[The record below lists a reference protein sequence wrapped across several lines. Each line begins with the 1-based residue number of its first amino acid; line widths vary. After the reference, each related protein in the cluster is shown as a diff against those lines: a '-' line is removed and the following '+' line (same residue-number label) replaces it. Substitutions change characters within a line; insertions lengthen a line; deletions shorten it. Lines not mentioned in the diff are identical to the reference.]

1 MTYSKNDVLG
11 IATKLGRLVN
21 GGVVGYYVGGKTSE
35 IMSDTLPERI
45 LEVVELHKNIQLGAN
60 VAQSVIP
67 GADVVAMPAI
77 VASMWKM
84 YYDINNVLGISISEN
99 VGKSITSG
107 ILTNLTSAGA
117 MMGVTMVS
125 EGVKFIPVAGWL
137 ASFAINTA
145 AKTALIYGSAYL
157 YLNALTSMYEA
168 EGKFDEESIET
179 SLAISNNDLP
189 VSEIPFLNVAIL
201 GHVDHGKTTLASAIS
216 SVLEKDGLTRK
227 YSYDELN
234 DTSIEYIN
242 GASYHYSRINYKTEY
257 RHYSL
262 VDFPNHSD
270 VIKAMVT
277 GTVKPDGAILV
288 VSAADGPMPQTR
300 EHILIARQLNIPNL
314 VVFLN
319 KCDLADDDDMLD
331 LVEMEIQE
339 ILSQYEYDEDTPI
352 VRGSALGALNGVE
365 EWESTV
371 ENLLETCDD
380 WFYDPD
386 LESDKPFLMPIDDVF
401 TISGHGTVVTG
412 RISSGIIR
420 TDNEVEILGLGQ
432 SNWAKVTGVEMFN
445 KVLDEGQKGDHVG
458 LILSDVSKD
467 VIKRGMFVCSAGV
480 FDQKTT
486 FKATIY
492 ANKPQEGGRSTP
504 FGNHYRPQFII
515 GNWDITGEIFLPE
528 GVEMV
533 MPGDNVEII
542 VTLIKPIVLTEGQQF
557 FIRERGNVGSGVITE
572 VLPKF

>member
-1 MTYSKNDVLG
+1 MNYSKNDVLG

-189 VSEIPFLNVAIL
+189 VSEIPFLDVAIL

-300 EHILIARQLNIPNL
+300 EHVLIARQLNIPNL

-352 VRGSALGALNGVE
+352 IRGSALGALNGVE

-371 ENLLETCDD
+371 EELLETCND
-380 WFYDPD
+380 WFDDPD

-401 TISGHGTVVTG
+401 TISGRGTVVTG

-420 TDNEVEILGLGQ
+420 TDNEVEILGLGR
-432 SNWAKVTGVEMFN
+432 SYWAKVTGVEMFN
-445 KVLDEGQKGDHVG
+445 KVLDEAQKGDHVG
-458 LILSDVSKD
+458 MILSDVSKD
-467 VIKRGMFVCSAGV
+467 DIERGMFVCSAGV

-572 VLPKF
+572 VLE

>member
-1 MTYSKNDVLG
+1 MNYSKNDVLG

-45 LEVVELHKNIQLGAN
+45 LEVVELHKKIVMGTNIAQSFVPGAN
-60 VAQSVIP
+60 VIE
-67 GADVVAMPAI
+67 MPVL
-77 VASMWKM
+77 VASLWKM

-99 VGKSITSG
+99 VGKSLTSG

-117 MMGVTMVS
+117 MTIVS
-125 EGVKFIPVAGWL
+125 EGVKLIPGAGWL
-137 ASFAINTA
+137 VSYAINTA

-157 YLNALTSMYEA
+157 YLNALTTMYEA
-168 EGKFDEESIET
+168 EGKFNEESIET

-189 VSEIPFLNVAIL
+189 VSEIPFLDVAIL

-216 SVLEKDGLTRK
+216 SVLEKDGLTQK

-300 EHILIARQLNIPNL
+300 EHVLIARQLNIPNL

-352 VRGSALGALNGVE
+352 IRGSALGALNGVE

-371 ENLLETCDD
+371 EELLETCND
-380 WFYDPD
+380 WFDDPD

-401 TISGHGTVVTG
+401 TISGRGTVVTG

-420 TDNEVEILGLGQ
+420 TDNEVEILGLGR
-432 SNWAKVTGVEMFN
+432 SYWAKVTGVEMFN
-445 KVLDEGQKGDHVG
+445 KVLDEAQKGDHVG
-458 LILSDVSKD
+458 MILSDVSKD

-557 FIRERGNVGSGVITE
+557 FISERGNVGSGVITE
-572 VLPKF
+572 VLE

>member
-1 MTYSKNDVLG
+1 MNYSKNDVLG

-45 LEVVELHKNIQLGAN
+45 LEVVELHKKIVMGTNIAQSFVPGAN
-60 VAQSVIP
+60 VIE
-67 GADVVAMPAI
+67 MPVL
-77 VASMWKM
+77 VASLWKM

-99 VGKSITSG
+99 VGKSLTSG

-117 MMGVTMVS
+117 MTIVS
-125 EGVKFIPVAGWL
+125 EGVKLIPGAGWL
-137 ASFAINTA
+137 VSYAINTA

-157 YLNALTSMYEA
+157 YLNALTTMYEA
-168 EGKFDEESIET
+168 EGKFNEESIET

-189 VSEIPFLNVAIL
+189 VSEIPFLDVAIL

-300 EHILIARQLNIPNL
+300 EHVLIARQLNIPNL

-352 VRGSALGALNGVE
+352 IRGSALGALNGVE

-371 ENLLETCDD
+371 EELLETCND
-380 WFYDPD
+380 WFDDPD

-401 TISGHGTVVTG
+401 TISGRGTVVTG

-420 TDNEVEILGLGQ
+420 TDNEVEILGLGR
-432 SNWAKVTGVEMFN
+432 SYWAKVTGVEMFN
-445 KVLDEGQKGDHVG
+445 KVLDEAQKGDHVG
-458 LILSDVSKD
+458 MILSDVSKD
-467 VIKRGMFVCSAGV
+467 DIERGMFVCSAGV

-486 FKATIY
+486 FKSTIY

-572 VLPKF
+572 VLE

>member
-189 VSEIPFLNVAIL
+189 VSEIPFLDVAIL

-300 EHILIARQLNIPNL
+300 EHVLIARQLNIPNL

-352 VRGSALGALNGVE
+352 IRGSALGALNGVE

-371 ENLLETCDD
+371 EELLETCND
-380 WFYDPD
+380 WFDDPD

-401 TISGHGTVVTG
+401 TISGRGTVVTG

-420 TDNEVEILGLGQ
+420 TDNEVEILGLGR
-432 SNWAKVTGVEMFN
+432 SYWAKVTGVEMFN
-445 KVLDEGQKGDHVG
+445 KVLDEAQKGDHVG
-458 LILSDVSKD
+458 MILSDVSKD

-572 VLPKF
+572 VLE

>member
-1 MTYSKNDVLG
+1 MNYSKNDVLG

-45 LEVVELHKNIQLGAN
+45 LEVVELHKKIVMGTNIAQSFVPGAN
-60 VAQSVIP
+60 VIE
-67 GADVVAMPAI
+67 MPVL
-77 VASMWKM
+77 VASLWKM

-99 VGKSITSG
+99 VGKSLTSG

-117 MMGVTMVS
+117 MTIVS
-125 EGVKFIPVAGWL
+125 EGVKLIPGAGWL
-137 ASFAINTA
+137 VSYAINTA

-157 YLNALTSMYEA
+157 YLNALTTMYEA
-168 EGKFDEESIET
+168 EGKFNEESIET

-189 VSEIPFLNVAIL
+189 VSEIPFLDVAIL

-300 EHILIARQLNIPNL
+300 EHVLIARQLNIPNL

-352 VRGSALGALNGVE
+352 IRGSALGALNGVE

-371 ENLLETCDD
+371 EELLETCND
-380 WFYDPD
+380 WFDDPD

-401 TISGHGTVVTG
+401 TISGRGTVVTG

-420 TDNEVEILGLGQ
+420 TDNEVEILGLGR
-432 SNWAKVTGVEMFN
+432 SYWAKVTGVEMFN
-445 KVLDEGQKGDHVG
+445 KVLDEAQKGDHVG
-458 LILSDVSKD
+458 MILSDVSKD

-572 VLPKF
+572 VLE

>member
-1 MTYSKNDVLG
+1 MNYSKNDVLG

-45 LEVVELHKNIQLGAN
+45 LEVVELHKKIVMGTNIAQSFVPGAN
-60 VAQSVIP
+60 VIE
-67 GADVVAMPAI
+67 MPVL
-77 VASMWKM
+77 VASLWKM

-99 VGKSITSG
+99 VGKSLTSG

-117 MMGVTMVS
+117 MTIVS
-125 EGVKFIPVAGWL
+125 EGVKLIPGAGWL
-137 ASFAINTA
+137 VSYAINTA

-157 YLNALTSMYEA
+157 YLNALTTMYEA
-168 EGKFDEESIET
+168 EGKFNEESIET

-189 VSEIPFLNVAIL
+189 VSEIPFLDVAIL

-300 EHILIARQLNIPNL
+300 EHVLIARQLNIPNL

-352 VRGSALGALNGVE
+352 IRGSALGALNGVE

-371 ENLLETCDD
+371 EELLETCND
-380 WFYDPD
+380 WFDDPD

-401 TISGHGTVVTG
+401 TISGRGTVVTG

-420 TDNEVEILGLGQ
+420 TDNEVEILGLGR
-432 SNWAKVTGVEMFN
+432 SYWAKVTGVEMFN
-445 KVLDEGQKGDHVG
+445 KVLDEAQKGDHVG
-458 LILSDVSKD
+458 MILSDVSKD

-486 FKATIY
+486 FKSTIY

-572 VLPKF
+572 VLE

>member
-1 MTYSKNDVLG
+1 MTYSKKDVLG

-189 VSEIPFLNVAIL
+189 VSEIPFLDVAIL

-300 EHILIARQLNIPNL
+300 EHVLIARQLNIPNL

-352 VRGSALGALNGVE
+352 IRGSALGALNGVE

-371 ENLLETCDD
+371 EELLETCND
-380 WFYDPD
+380 WFDDPD

-401 TISGHGTVVTG
+401 TISGRGTVVTG

-420 TDNEVEILGLGQ
+420 TDNEVEILGLGR
-432 SNWAKVTGVEMFN
+432 SYWAKVTGVEMFN
-445 KVLDEGQKGDHVG
+445 KVLDEAQKGDHVG
-458 LILSDVSKD
+458 MILSDVSKD

-572 VLPKF
+572 VLE

>member
-189 VSEIPFLNVAIL
+189 VSEIPFLDVAIL

-300 EHILIARQLNIPNL
+300 EHVLIARQLNIPNL

-352 VRGSALGALNGVE
+352 IRGSALGALNGVE

-371 ENLLETCDD
+371 EELLETCND
-380 WFYDPD
+380 WFDDPD

-401 TISGHGTVVTG
+401 TISGRGTVVTG

-420 TDNEVEILGLGQ
+420 TDNEVEILGLGR
-432 SNWAKVTGVEMFN
+432 SYWAKVTGVEMFN
-445 KVLDEGQKGDHVG
+445 KVLDEAQKGDHVG
-458 LILSDVSKD
+458 MILSDVSKD

-486 FKATIY
+486 FKSTIY

-572 VLPKF
+572 VLE

>member
-1 MTYSKNDVLG
+1 MNYSKNDVLG

-300 EHILIARQLNIPNL
+300 EHVLIARQLNIPNL

-352 VRGSALGALNGVE
+352 IRGSALGALNGVE

-371 ENLLETCDD
+371 EELLETCND
-380 WFYDPD
+380 WFDDPD

-401 TISGHGTVVTG
+401 TISGRGTVVTG

-420 TDNEVEILGLGQ
+420 TDNEVEILGLGR
-432 SNWAKVTGVEMFN
+432 SYWAKVTGVEMFN
-445 KVLDEGQKGDHVG
+445 KVLDEAQKGDHVG
-458 LILSDVSKD
+458 MILSDVSKD

-572 VLPKF
+572 VLE

>member
-1 MTYSKNDVLG
+1 
-11 IATKLGRLVN
+11 
-21 GGVVGYYVGGKTSE
+21 
-35 IMSDTLPERI
+35 
-45 LEVVELHKNIQLGAN
+45 
-60 VAQSVIP
+60 
-67 GADVVAMPAI
+67 
-77 VASMWKM
+77 
-84 YYDINNVLGISISEN
+84 
-99 VGKSITSG
+99 
-107 ILTNLTSAGA
+107 

-189 VSEIPFLNVAIL
+189 VSEIPFLDVAIL

-300 EHILIARQLNIPNL
+300 EHVLIARQLNIPNL

-352 VRGSALGALNGVE
+352 IRGSALGALNGVE

-371 ENLLETCDD
+371 EDLLETFND
-380 WFYDPD
+380 WFDDPD

-401 TISGHGTVVTG
+401 TISGHGTAVTG

-458 LILSDVSKD
+458 LILSDVSED
-467 VIKRGMFVCSAGV
+467 DIERGMFVCSAGV

-572 VLPKF
+572 VLE